1 MKFAGR
7 KFALFFIILLL
18 MVISPLGAVFAQDGT
33 AQGGVFEDYEVS
45 PGERVEVPVE
55 IRDVTDLYAVDLEI
69 RFDPDVIQIED
80 ANPNLDGVQPA
91 LGTFLDAGLT
101 LFNSVDNDEGV
112 VRFVMSQVNPSEPKS
127 GNGIL
132 LVLYVVGEEEGTS
145 DLEVTT
151 LELSDRFGEAIA
163 VEAVDG
169 SVTVSEEAALVEST
183 AIPVQ
188 DPTGIVQV
196 PTQAPTPIPT
206 ATSIPPTPTPTT
218 DLPTASAQSEAEESA
233 EGGETAFVPMV
244 ESGSEQE
251 ETEDVEVGEDRTEN
265 GLMLLDYW
273 WIVLIVVVAAI
284 GAAVYLLVTRK

>member
-196 PTQAPTPIPT
+196 PTQAPT
-206 ATSIPPTPTPTT
+206 ATSTPTSVPPTPMTTAVATGDFQSEGEETT
-218 DLPTASAQSEAEESA
+218 DESESV
-233 EGGETAFVPMV
+233 FVPMV
-244 ESGSEQE
+244 ESEEVQE
-251 ETEDVEVGEDRTEN
+251 ETEDVEAGEDRTEN